1 MKALVYVFTT
11 AVTLLLVSEYV
22 PGILVESFY
31 TAVIVAIIWGILGL
45 TVRPVLKLLT
55 LPINILTLGL
65 FSFVL
70 NALLFWFLS
79 TFIAGFHVY
88 GFLPAL
94 EGSVI
99 LAVVAWAVRAMFKHE
114 DRD

>member
-1 MKALVYVFTT
+1 MKALVYVLTT
-11 AVTLLLVSEYV
+11 AVTLLLISQYV

-70 NALLFWFLS
+70 NALLFWLLA
-79 TFIAGFHVY
+79 TFIKGFHVY
-88 GFLPAL
+88 GFIPAL

-99 LAVVAWAVRAMFKHE
+99 LAIVSWAVRALFKHE
-114 DRD
+114 DN

>member
-1 MKALVYVFTT
+1 MKPLVYVLTT
-11 AVTLLLVSEYV
+11 AVTLLLVSQYV

-31 TAVIVAIIWGILGL
+31 TAIIVSVIWGILGL

-88 GFLPAL
+88 GFLPAI

-99 LAVVAWAVRAMFKHE
+99 LAIVAYAVRMVFKHE
-114 DRD
+114 D

>member
-1 MKALVYVFTT
+1 MKALVYVISI
-11 AVTLLLVSEYV
+11 AITLLLVSEHV
-22 PGILVESFY
+22 PGIFVESFY
-31 TAVIVAIIWGILGL
+31 TALVVAVIWGILGL

-70 NALLFWFLS
+70 NALIFWFLA

-88 GFLPAL
+88 GFIPAL
-94 EGSVI
+94 EGSFI
-99 LAVVAWAVRAMFKHE
+99 LALVGWLVHLAFKSE
-114 DRD
+114 

>member
-1 MKALVYVFTT
+1 MKALVYVITI
-11 AVTLLLVSEYV
+11 AITLLLVSQYV

-31 TAVIVAIIWGILGL
+31 TALVVAVIWGILGL
-45 TVRPVLKLLT
+45 TVKPVLHLLT

-70 NALLFWFLS
+70 NAFLFWFLA

-88 GFLPAL
+88 GFIPAL
-94 EGSVI
+94 EGSFI
-99 LAVVAWAVRAMFKHE
+99 LALVGWLVHLAFKSE
-114 DRD
+114 

>member
-1 MKALVYVFTT
+1 MKALIYVFTI
-11 AVTLLLVSEYV
+11 AVTLLLVSHYV

-31 TAVIVAIIWGILGL
+31 TALVVAVIWGILGL
-45 TVRPVLKLLT
+45 TIKPVLHLLT

-70 NALLFWFLS
+70 NALLFWFLA

-88 GFLPAL
+88 GFIPAL

-99 LAVVAWAVRAMFKHE
+99 IAVVGWLVHLAFKSE
-114 DRD
+114 